1 MDTNA
6 IIIAIVGA
14 GGFWTL
20 LQFLLTKW
28 LERKSVIKSAVLGL
42 LHDRIYSI
50 CHEII
55 DKGYCTT
62 EEYDNLKHLY
72 EPYDELGGNSTA
84 KRLKRAVDE
93 KIIKRGE
100 RS

>member
-1 MDTNA
+1 MDTTA

-20 LQFLLTKW
+20 LQFLLSKW
-28 LERKSVIKSAVLGL
+28 LERKSVLKSAVLGL

-72 EPYDELGGNSTA
+72 EPYDALCGNSTA
-84 KRLKRAVDE
+84 KRLKVEVDKVE
-93 KIIKRGE
+93 IRKDGK
-100 RS
+100 